1 MGTEPVASIKAIDS
15 KSVHKICSGQVIT
28 DLATAVKE
36 LIENALDARA
46 TAIEIKL
53 KEYGLEGIEVSDN
66 GSGIE
71 ARDFPALALKHHTSK
86 IDAFEHIYSV
96 TSFGFRGEALS
107 SLCAMCN
114 LTVITSTEASS
125 PLGTRLTYDSRGTL
139 LAQAPVARSRG
150 TTVILSDIFHSLP
163 VRSQEL
169 KRNARK
175 EYTKC
180 LDLAQQYALISEDV
194 RISMINCTG
203 KGSNKVVGTLGTKM
217 KENIL
222 SVFGSKVLQ
231 LLEPFKV
238 QHPSPNTAVP
248 AHPETEEDGD
258 SVTFSVV
265 GYVSAPTAISSRN
278 SSDRQFIYLNGRP
291 CDMRKLNKT
300 MNEVYSSYVRDKYP
314 ILVLNLEMKTGW
326 DVNITPNKR
335 TVMLVQEKQ
344 VLDVIRER
352 FAAWCEGFLGQ
363 VGGSANR
370 FPIAEAG
377 RSMSQRLVD
386 FSQFASINGRSQ
398 SGSQVSTD
406 SEVEPSRGSRTPH
419 TPHQSTLSFVPVQPS
434 PVDVEAAE
442 LVDSVLFFA
451 DENDETQA
459 LSSSMQNCAENV
471 NSQDSRVPSLLVDPV
486 SLDCNV
492 DTAQEAVMVE
502 ASDVDDSPI
511 QAVTVEIIEM
521 EHLRGKKRSS
531 SDDDHLGGAA
541 PEIAM
546 YQNGHSSRARNDER
560 SSDDFSRHRPSET
573 NHHYLSSIAKS
584 ATAPFSVNAALA
596 HRPFTPPPI
605 SKASTSGTLPTP
617 TLSKPDFLEM
627 QIIGQFNLG
636 FIIARL
642 GTDLYIIDQHASD
655 EKYNYENL
663 KRTVRVE
670 KQQLV
675 NPLGME
681 LTPGQEC
688 VAMENSDILA
698 SNGFVADFDETLP
711 PGRRVRLLTLPH
723 AKGHHFNT
731 KDFEELIHKL
741 GDNHPKDDI
750 RCGKLE
756 KVIASKACRT
766 SVMIGMPLDKGLM
779 SRIVRQMSTMDQPW
793 NCPHGRPTVRYLG
806 RLDSDSDNGECE
818 T

>member
-46 TAIEIKL
+46 TAIEIRL

-71 ARDFPALALKHHTSK
+71 AKDFSALALKHHTSK
-86 IDAFEHIYSV
+86 IDSFEHVYSV

-114 LTVITSTEASS
+114 LTVITSTEASA
-125 PLGTRLTYDSRGTL
+125 PLGTRLTYDSRGAL

-163 VRSQEL
+163 VRNQEL

-194 RISMINCTG
+194 RISMVHCTG

-231 LLEPFKV
+231 LLEPFQI
-238 QHPSPNTAVP
+238 QHPSQDTAAP
-248 AHPETEEDGD
+248 AQPETEEDRD
-258 SVTFSVV
+258 SVTFSIV
-265 GYVSAPTAISSRN
+265 GYVSAPTAVSSRN

-291 CDMRKLNKT
+291 CDMRELNKT

-370 FPIAEAG
+370 FPVAEVG

-386 FSQFASINGRSQ
+386 FSQFASSNGRSQ
-398 SGSQVSTD
+398 SGSQASTD
-406 SEVEPSRGSRTPH
+406 SEVEPSLGSRTPH
-419 TPHQSTLSFVPVQPS
+419 TPHQSTLSFVPVQPRR
-434 PVDVEAAE
+434 VDDEAAE
-442 LVDSVLFFA
+442 PMGSVLFFA
-451 DENDETQA
+451 DESDEAQA
-459 LSSSMQNCAENV
+459 ASSSMQNCPESV
-471 NSQDSRVPSLLVDPV
+471 NPQDSRMPCPLMNPVP
-486 SLDCNV
+486 LDCNV
-492 DTAQEAVMVE
+492 DHAQEAVME
-502 ASDVDDSPI
+502 ASDVDDSPQ
-511 QAVTVEIIEM
+511 QAVTVEIIDL

-531 SDDDHLGGAA
+531 TDDNPGRAA
-541 PEIAM
+541 PDTAM
-546 YQNGHSSRARNDER
+546 YQNGHSSRTRSNER
-560 SSDDFSRHRPSET
+560 SSGVFSRNRPAET
-573 NHHYLSSIAKS
+573 NSTYLSSIAKS
-584 ATAPFSVNAALA
+584 ATVPFSVNAALA
-596 HRPFTPPPI
+596 HRPFAPPPI

-617 TLSKPDFLEM
+617 TLSKPDFHEM

-688 VAMENSDILA
+688 VAMENCDILA
-698 SNGFVADFDETLP
+698 SNGFVADFDENLP

-750 RCGKLE
+750 RCEKLE

-806 RLDSDSDNGECE
+806 RLNSDSDNAECE